1 MNHIVLAG
9 DSIFDNVA
17 YVEQNQA
24 VIELLTQK
32 IHGEINATLLAVDGA
47 ITEEVH
53 DQLDKLPT
61 DSTHLFISSGGNDA
75 LESAHLLAEPVTSV
89 YEAMGV
95 FSEVIGEFQAQYK
108 NMLDDAI
115 SRVENVI
122 VCTVY
127 DSILGYDREPLTAL
141 KLFNEVILREAFS
154 KGLPVI
160 DLRLICND
168 PADYS
173 SVSPIEPSEQ
183 GGGKIS
189 DAILQVVAQ
198 DDFDQI
204 GNRKCVYLTK

>member
-9 DSIFDNVA
+9 DSIFDNAA
-17 YVEQNQA
+17 YVVQNQA

-32 IHGEINATLLAVDGA
+32 VHGDSNATLLAVDGA
-47 ITEEVH
+47 VTEEVH

-89 YEAMGV
+89 FEAMGV
-95 FSEVIGEFQAQYK
+95 FSEVINTFQAQYK

-115 SRVENVI
+115 SRVDNVI

-127 DSILGYDREPLTAL
+127 DSIPGYEREPLTAL

-154 KGLPVI
+154 QGLPVI

-183 GGGKIS
+183 GGDKIT
-189 DAILQVVAQ
+189 DAILKVAQ
-198 DDFDQI
+198 QHDFID
-204 GNRKCVYLTK
+204 GGSVVWSEL